1 MGNQLPVKCVAAC
14 NPTCCVNC
22 INPQTGRPED
32 AETGVGQ
39 KAGNIFANS
48 ASVLSSAAEEISLDD
63 HLERE
68 MANEVELWRLENS
81 TATAQM
87 KGFSVATS
95 SRSGLAGLVT
105 HDASHGRDSSEE
117 HRFLHGTSRDRSNS
131 PPMRTQVSLHDR
143 FLSKPTTFGT
153 SQLSMGSLEEENET
167 KPGINA
173 DSRAG
178 FKESSTR
185 ESTNQAADGLLVAA
199 DDHLPLEHGSVV
211 VPPTPWAHTDID
223 VEVSSED
230 STFRGFIEES
240 QDRDEHLSTS
250 ANGEFHIYFRN
261 LPAGPKHNSSPYG
274 SFQVDAA
281 SVHRSVSRDDS
292 EASRILADR
301 SSLF

>member
-32 AETGVGQ
+32 GETGVSQ

-48 ASVLSSAAEEISLDD
+48 ASVLSTAAEEISLDD

-87 KGFSVATS
+87 KGFSTATS

-105 HDASHGRDSSEE
+105 HDASHGRDLPEE
-117 HRFLHGTSRDRSNS
+117 HRFLRGTCRDRSNS

-143 FLSKPTTFGT
+143 LLSQPMASGA
-153 SQLSMGSLEEENET
+153 SLPSMDSLEEEKEI
-167 KPGINA
+167 KPGMSA

-199 DDHLPLEHGSVV
+199 DDHLPFEHGSVV
-211 VPPTPWAHTDID
+211 VPPTPWAPTDID
-223 VEVSSED
+223 LEVSSED

-240 QDRDEHLSTS
+240 QDRDEPLSAS
-250 ANGEFHIYFRN
+250 ANGEFHVYFRN
-261 LPAGPKHNSSPYG
+261 LPTGPKHNGSPFG
-274 SFQVDAA
+274 SFQVDPA
-281 SVHRSVSRDDS
+281 SVHRSISRDGS

-301 SSLF
+301 SMF